1 MIKLDIL
8 LLDSRTVLDYD
19 HLAATLSPS
28 CHARLV
34 QLQMNERRRQFVL
47 GRWLMAQAAG
57 CELAQITESDTYPVY
72 AGQASW
78 HASISHSGP
87 YIAVVFSDHA
97 RFGLDIEFP
106 ARSRNWPALAQRAF
120 ASSESAW
127 VATAPIAQQAERFHR
142 IWTLREAAFKAGFLP
157 LAVSSEAVFDP
168 ASGQACGDFCWQYLQ
183 HGVLHLSVVGPG
195 KFTATIREIPANHSD
210 CR

>member
-8 LLDSRTVLDYD
+8 LLDSRTFPECDD
-19 HLAATLSPS
+19 LAATLSPS
-28 CHARLV
+28 SHARLA
-34 QLQMNERRRQFVL
+34 QLQVDERRRQFVL
-47 GRWLMAQAAG
+47 GRWLMARAAG

-87 YIAVVFSDHA
+87 YIAVVFSDQA

-120 ASSESAW
+120 ARSESAW
-127 VATAPIAQQAERFHR
+127 VAAAPIAQQSERFHR

-157 LAVSSEAVFDP
+157 LAVNGEAVFDP
-168 ASGQACGDFCWQYLQ
+168 ANGQARGDFCWQYLQ
-183 HGVLHLSVVGPG
+183 QGNLHLSVVGPCE
-195 KFTATIREIPANHSD
+195 FTATIHDTGGSEPD
-210 CR
+210 